1 MSVICPW
8 SGGVEGAGGV
18 RKNHRLRFA
27 CRVCLELGID
37 DPEAWLDSISERTF
51 DVWWAYY
58 QCEPFGS
65 HWEQTASLAA
75 VVHANTAMMAAT
87 RGVKLEPMKV
97 VDFVPSDSMRW
108 MKRTRSKAGGIRH
121 PKTQKQILKRA
132 FGFT

>member
-1 MSVICPW
+1 MPGVCSR
-8 SGGVEGAGGV
+8 SGGVDSVGGV

-37 DPEAWLDSISERTF
+37 DPEEWLNSISDRVF
-51 DVWWAYY
+51 NVWWAYY

-75 VVHANTAMMAAT
+75 VVHANTAMLAAT
-87 RGVKLEPMKV
+87 RGVKLEPMSV
-97 VDFVPSDSMRW
+97 VDFVPSDSMKW
-108 MKRTRSKAGGIRH
+108 HKRTRTKAGVSH
-121 PKTQKQILKRA
+121 PKVQSEILKRA